1 MLAEHDLVA
10 LRADLPEHRLQRGDT
25 GTIIAVQPASH
36 TYTVE
41 FMTLGGDTVALPTL
55 PETQVRA
62 VAPDEIAQARPLA
75 SAA

>member
-10 LRADLPEHRLQRGDT
+10 LHADLPQHRLQRGDT
-25 GTIIAVQPASH
+25 GTIVAVQPASH

-55 PETQVRA
+55 AEVQVRA
-62 VAPDEIAQARPLA
+62 VASAETAQARPLA